1 MVFPLL
7 KRPLIMSLIV
17 LLALPLNAG
26 AATWMAMSMA
36 ESGEV
41 TEVLDSS
48 NSLHHDHQQHMNM
61 GSKQSL
67 DSESNHE
74 HDSED
79 CDEHCMS
86 CSSHCYSSSIT
97 SAVVDFQNQRSLHA
111 STTPG
116 VTLNREYLLYR
127 PPIHA

>member
-36 ESGEV
+36 ETGEV
-41 TEVLDSS
+41 TEVLDFSD
-48 NSLHHDHQQHMNM
+48 SLHNDHQQHMSM
-61 GSKQSL
+61 GSNQSL
-67 DSESNHE
+67 DSNHE

-86 CSSHCYSSSIT
+86 CSSHCYNSSIT
-97 SAVVDFQNQRSLHA
+97 SAVADFQNQRSLHA
-111 STTPG
+111 GTILG
-116 VTLNREYLLYR
+116 VKLTREYLLYR
-127 PPIHA
+127 PPIHV

>member
-1 MVFPLL
+1 MDFPLL
-7 KRPLIMSLIV
+7 KRPLIMSLVV
-17 LLALPLNAG
+17 LLALPLNTG

-48 NSLHHDHQQHMNM
+48 DSLQHDHQQHMSM
-61 GSKQSL
+61 GSNQSL

-97 SAVVDFQNQRSLHA
+97 SDVAVFHNQRSLHA
-111 STTPG
+111 SKTTG
-116 VTLNREYLLYR
+116 VILTREYLLYR

>member
-48 NSLHHDHQQHMNM
+48 DSLQHDHQQHMSM
-61 GSKQSL
+61 GSNQSL

-97 SAVVDFQNQRSLHA
+97 SDVAVFHNQRSLHA
-111 STTPG
+111 SKTTG
-116 VTLNREYLLYR
+116 VILTREYLLYR

>member
-1 MVFPLL
+1 MF
-7 KRPLIMSLIV
+7 KHPLIVSLIV

-48 NSLHHDHQQHMNM
+48 DSLHHDHQQHMSM
-61 GSKQSL
+61 GGNHSL
-67 DSESNHE
+67 DIDSNHE

-97 SAVVDFQNQRSLHA
+97 SAVADFQNQRSLHA
-111 STTPG
+111 SKIFG
-116 VTLNREYLLYR
+116 VKLTREYLLYR

>member
-1 MVFPLL
+1 VL

-36 ESGEV
+36 ETGEV

-48 NSLHHDHQQHMNM
+48 DSLHHDHQQHMNM

-79 CDEHCMS
+79 CEEHCMS

-97 SAVVDFQNQRSLHA
+97 SDVANYRNQRSLQA
-111 STTPG
+111 SATPG
-116 VTLNREYLLYR
+116 TTLTRKYLLYR

>member
-1 MVFPLL
+1 ML

-48 NSLHHDHQQHMNM
+48 DSLHHDHQQHMNM
-61 GSKQSL
+61 GSNHSL
-67 DSESNHE
+67 DIDSNHE

-79 CDEHCMS
+79 
-86 CSSHCYSSSIT
+86 
-97 SAVVDFQNQRSLHA
+97 
-111 STTPG
+111 
-116 VTLNREYLLYR
+116 
-127 PPIHA
+127 

>member
-1 MVFPLL
+1 
-7 KRPLIMSLIV
+7 MSLVV

-48 NSLHHDHQQHMNM
+48 ASPQHDHQHHMSM
-61 GSKQSL
+61 GSNQSH
-67 DSESNHE
+67 DSDSDHE

-97 SAVVDFQNQRSLHA
+97 SDVADYQNLRSRHA
-111 STTPG
+111 STTLG
-116 VTLNREYLLYR
+116 VTLTREYLLYR
-127 PPIHA
+127 PPIHV